1 MSKETPD
8 TTSVEIMGRIY
19 QIKCP
24 EEDVPSLRRAA
35 EYLQEKMRHMRETGV
50 LSVDRVAVIT
60 ALNIVHQLLTLEQHK
75 NQDLQLMNQRLS
87 ALQDKVE
94 QALSLPASMATQM
107 ESQSAE

>member
-1 MSKETPD
+1 MSIETQD

-24 EEDVPSLRRAA
+24 EEDVSSLRRAA
-35 EYLQEKMRHMRETGV
+35 EYLHEKMRHMRETGV

-75 NQDLQLMNQRLS
+75 NQDLQLINQRLS

-94 QALSLPASMATQM
+94 EALLKPA
-107 ESQSAE
+107 EVEFQSAE

>member
-1 MSKETPD
+1 MSKETSD
-8 TTSVEIMGRIY
+8 TSVEIMGRIY

-35 EYLQEKMRHMRETGV
+35 EYLQEKMRNMREMGV

-60 ALNIVHQLLTLEQHK
+60 ALNIVHQLLTLEQNN
-75 NQDLQLMNQRLS
+75 NQDLQLIHQRLS

-94 QALSLPASMATQM
+94 QALFEPAQM
-107 ESQSAE
+107 EFQSAE